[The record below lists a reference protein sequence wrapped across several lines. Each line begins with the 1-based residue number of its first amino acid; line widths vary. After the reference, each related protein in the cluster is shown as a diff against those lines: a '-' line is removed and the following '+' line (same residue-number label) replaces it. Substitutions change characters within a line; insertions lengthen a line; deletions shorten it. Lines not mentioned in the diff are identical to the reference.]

1 MVYVPL
7 PARAWRAHV
16 QSWIDRAHGELHAAG
31 TEAAHADPNPTP
43 HPHPSPTP
51 TPTPN
56 PDPNPNP
63 NPNSNEAALFELL
76 VPLSHHLPAALDA
89 LAAAQA
95 APTPEP

>member
-16 QSWIDRAHGELHAAG
+16 QSWIDRAHGELQAAG
-31 TEAAHADPNPTP
+31 T
-43 HPHPSPTP
+43 
-51 TPTPN
+51 
-56 PDPNPNP
+56 
-63 NPNSNEAALFELL
+63 EAALFELL

-95 APTPEP
+95 APTPEPEP